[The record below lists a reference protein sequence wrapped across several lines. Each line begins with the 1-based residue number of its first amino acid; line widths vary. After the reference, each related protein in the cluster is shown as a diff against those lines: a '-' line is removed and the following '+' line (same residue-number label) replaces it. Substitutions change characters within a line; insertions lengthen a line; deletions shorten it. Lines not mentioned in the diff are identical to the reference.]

1 MKRKK
6 KSTSGRKNLE
16 IYHHEL
22 NLDGIGGF
30 TYWLI
35 TEAMNGVPLRTYYY
49 QIPESYKN
57 DSLLGK
63 MLEKYCTYSPN

>member
-1 MKRKK
+1 MKK
-6 KSTSGRKNLE
+6 KKQRVSERKRFE

-22 NLDGIGGF
+22 NPQGIDGF

-35 TEAMNGVPLRTYYY
+35 TEVANGVPFRTFYY

-63 MLEKYCTYSPN
+63 MHEKYCTYSPN